1 MPLLTL
7 CIDILIAHSLI
18 PLLVKIISG
27 LAYLAAKGKEEGVVT
42 LPSGLLYKEIR
53 PGNGEFIFM
62 SVISWV
68 VVCGGGI
75 CRWPFSHTFSI
86 CTHHIQP
93 MAKRPP
99 SIHPVNGEFSFSG
112 VLFRHLLHLHK
123 RRSLSI
129 NKVNFLYCVPQ

>member
-68 VVCGGGI
+68 VVCGGAI
-75 CRWPFSHTFSI
+75 CRWPFSHTLYARIISSRWQNA
-86 CTHHIQP
+86 HHQ
-93 MAKRPP
+93 
-99 SIHPVNGEFSFSG
+99 FT
-112 VLFRHLLHLHK
+112 L
-123 RRSLSI
+123 
-129 NKVNFLYCVPQ
+129 